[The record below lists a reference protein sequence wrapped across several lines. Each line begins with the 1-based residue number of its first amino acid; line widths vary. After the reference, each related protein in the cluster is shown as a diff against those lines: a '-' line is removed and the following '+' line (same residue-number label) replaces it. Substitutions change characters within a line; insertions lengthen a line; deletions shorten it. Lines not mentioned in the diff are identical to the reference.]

1 MYDVNSMYPDLS
13 TSGLTIKKLK
23 EEIEE
28 LKSRDNQGS
37 WYRVNFY
44 AVLLAFYGVM
54 FLMLAL
60 GWSHVLPSAWDA
72 VTASALVGIITALVI
87 YLVERGHE

>member
-1 MYDVNSMYPDLS
+1 MYTQQNHIDDLTAENEALISM
-13 TSGLTIKKLK
+13 
-23 EEIEE
+23 IEE

-44 AVLLAFYGVM
+44 AVLLTFYGVM